1 MSSPL
6 PSEEKS
12 VERLIASAM
21 SLCAQVKHS
30 VSSLNWTAHL
40 AEYTLAEG
48 RSDDA
53 ANLRNDYSFILASTR
68 EDLENANQRIIEVK
82 TLLGDEVSSHLEDI
96 EKVNARTN
104 PLDPTQTLQGEH
116 SLHPIWIWFR
126 EKVE

>member
-116 SLHPIWIWFR
+116 SLHPI
-126 EKVE
+126 